1 MNYLTAVMFILQGGL
16 LGMII
21 GLVLTL
27 WVGIGG
33 QLYPPTDEKTNPLPL
48 STIDCVHNYTTLAPS
63 TSPVTLTSQ
72 PE

>member
-1 MNYLTAVMFILQGGL
+1 M
-16 LGMII
+16 GMII
-21 GLVLTL
+21 GLVVTL

-48 STIDCVHNYTTLAPS
+48 STIDCENKNYTTIAPW